1 MKLAIISNL
10 YPPFVR
16 GGAEYLAANL
26 ARELVKQGHEV
37 SVITSAPRAAVGRWK
52 VDSRL
57 EDGVRVYRLYPWN
70 IYYYLAGTNKSAGS
84 RLIWQV
90 INLFNWPV
98 AQRVK
103 KILRR
108 LEPQAVIS
116 FNLMGLSF
124 WLPRVVASLKIK
136 HLHTLH
142 DVQLL
147 HPSGLFFWGQMGS
160 NRAAGLYQFFTRWL
174 FSYVKYAVSPSR
186 WLLSEHQ
193 QRKFFK
199 QSRTAVIPNP
209 VPNMFSFK
217 KLVKSDNTISL
228 CYVGQVREH
237 KGIFWLVETLKDNPR
252 SDWMLHLVVVGD
264 SDKLESLRQLIGGDD
279 RLIIHENYPQ
289 VEIDKIIARSHLTIV
304 PSLCLE
310 NAPTVITMSKAKG
323 TPLLAARGGGIP
335 EMIEEGVTGWLFTPG
350 DKNDFN
356 RQLEKLLNKP
366 DLLIKAGEAA
376 LRSNNQPKLSDYASQ
391 LLRLL
396 NS

>member
-1 MKLAIISNL
+1 MKLAVISNL

-26 ARELVKQGHEV
+26 VRELVKQGHEV
-37 SVITSAPRAAVGRWK
+37 SVITSAPSAAVGRWK

-57 EDGVRVYRLYPWN
+57 ENGVRVYRIYPWN
-70 IYYYLAGTNKSAGS
+70 IYYYLAGTDKPSFS
-84 RLIWQV
+84 RFIWQV

-98 AQRVK
+98 ARRVK
-103 KILRR
+103 KLLRTI
-108 LEPQAVIS
+108 EPQAVIS

-124 WLPRVVASLKIK
+124 WLPRAVASLEIK

-147 HPSGLFFWGQMGS
+147 HPSGLFFGGQTGS
-160 NRAAGLYQFFTRWL
+160 GRAAGLYQFFTRWL
-174 FSYVKYAVSPSR
+174 FSYVKYVVSPSR

-199 QSRTAVIPNP
+199 QSRVAVIPNP
-209 VPNMFSFK
+209 VPNMFSFD

-228 CYVGQVREH
+228 CYVGQIREH

-310 NAPTVITMSKAKG
+310 NAPTVITMSQAQG
-323 TPLLAARGGGIP
+323 TPVLAVRGGGIP
-335 EMIEEGVTGWLFTPG
+335 EMMEEGVTGWLFTPG

-356 RQLEKLLNKP
+356 RQLEKLLNQP
-366 DLLIKAGEAA
+366 DLLIKAGQAA
-376 LRSNNQPKLSDYASQ
+376 LRLNSPMKLSDYATWLLQ
-391 LLRLL
+391 LLD
-396 NS
+396 S